1 MTLGWRLELS
11 LCDPTQ
17 APFLY
22 RTQNSAPR
30 NSYRNIDW
38 ASGIIHM
45 HGIVWLFRLE
55 LVKGNKFIGIFF
67 TIFQKKGVSQTDD
80 SALKGRIFK
89 GGGGGTT
96 SAVGASFLWGSS
108 GMKMHSLWL
117 AASNSPHPRLSDLFA
132 VYKKDLGHNLS
143 FQLIIPDYPVILSH
157 RRSTTFPLETYP
169 LHSQESFP
177 TTFF

>member
-1 MTLGWRLELS
+1 M
-11 LCDPTQ
+11 
-17 APFLY
+17 
-22 RTQNSAPR
+22 
-30 NSYRNIDW
+30 
-38 ASGIIHM
+38 IHM

-108 GMKMHSLWL
+108 GMKMHSL
-117 AASNSPHPRLSDLFA
+117 
-132 VYKKDLGHNLS
+132 
-143 FQLIIPDYPVILSH
+143 
-157 RRSTTFPLETYP
+157 
-169 LHSQESFP
+169 
-177 TTFF
+177 